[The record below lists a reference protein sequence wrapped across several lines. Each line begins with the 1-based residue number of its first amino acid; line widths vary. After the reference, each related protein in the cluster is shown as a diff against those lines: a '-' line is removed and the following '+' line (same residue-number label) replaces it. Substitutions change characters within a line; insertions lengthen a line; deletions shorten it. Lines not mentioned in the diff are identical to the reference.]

1 MLENAVLRS
10 LAMFRHRCLV
20 LVLATAALIPAAC
33 AADVRLDPLQKD
45 FAQYLV
51 YAGTRLLGT
60 EQFSFQPASDS
71 VAVFANVDETIPTPN
86 GDQKLVKKIQL
97 MMKAIDYDVIGY
109 GAEEH
114 LFGRTVLRGVV
125 VSDTLFTAYR
135 EADGHGVGDRY
146 VRPPGRMFII
156 DSQTFVL
163 FDVLL
168 RSLHGK
174 PTADRTTPVFVL
186 GEPRDTILQVSLH
199 PEARDEKIEWG
210 KDTLNT
216 RRYTISDGSSE
227 FIAWVGPDGRMLRL
241 EQPASGLRVIRDPK
255 PMADPTAP
263 AAPAK
268 KPSAKKPAPAKPP
281 ASATPAKPPGR

>member
-1 MLENAVLRS
+1 
-10 LAMFRHRCLV
+10 MFRHRCIAFL
-20 LVLATAALIPAAC
+20 LATAVLIPAAC
-33 AADVRLDPLQKD
+33 GAAVRLDPLQND
-45 FAQYLV
+45 YAQYLV

-60 EQFSFQPASDS
+60 EKFSFQPASDS
-71 VAVFANVDETIPTPN
+71 VAVFANVDETIPTPS

-97 MMKAIDYDVIGY
+97 MMKAIDYEVIGY
-109 GAEEH
+109 GAEQH
-114 LFGRTVLRGVV
+114 LFGQTLLRGVV
-125 VSDTLFTAYR
+125 VSDTLFTSYR
-135 EADGHGVGDRY
+135 EANGRGIGDRY

-174 PTADRTTPVFVL
+174 PATERTLPVFVL
-186 GEPRDTILQVSLH
+186 GDPRDTILQVSLR
-199 PEARDEKIEWG
+199 PEPSDEKLAWG

-227 FIAWVGPDGRMLRL
+227 FVAWIGPDGKMLRL

-255 PMADPTAP
+255 PLPDPNAP
-263 AAPAK
+263 
-268 KPSAKKPAPAKPP
+268 PSAKKPAAKKPAPTKSAAPAKPP
-281 ASATPAKPPGR
+281 AH